1 MIILDTN
8 VISELM
14 KPEPS
19 AIVLDWIRGQEQG
32 NLAVCVISLA
42 EIAYGLERLPQ
53 GKRREDLQDRFERL
67 IDQGFHHRVFEFGAK
82 SALLYGELSNI
93 RLSQGLH
100 VDAFDMMIAAIAQ
113 VYGCAIAT
121 RNIGDFDGCSLQLVN
136 PFTE

>member
-14 KPEPS
+14 KPDPS
-19 AIVLDWIRGQEQG
+19 KILLAWIRGQEQR
-32 NLAVCVISLA
+32 NLAISVITLA

-53 GKRREDLQDRFERL
+53 GKRRKDLQGGFNQL
-67 IDQGFHHRVFEFGAK
+67 INQGFHKRVFEFGSK
-82 SALLYGELSNI
+82 SALFYGELCNI

-113 VYGCAIAT
+113 INGCAIAT
-121 RNIGDFDGCSLQLVN
+121 RNVSDFQGCSLELIN
-136 PFTE
+136 PFAE